1 VPGGL
6 PKQNIEFG
14 RYSERLRDIVPQA
27 VPLAA
32 RDNPFPLP
40 YASRRSNMHF
50 NFTSYAQT
58 LLTEFFARGGQI
70 VMRDFNDPS
79 QYGQLKEKVVIN
91 ATGLAARDLWRDKT
105 IIPVRGQTGWL
116 VPQPDAYYSVN
127 YKGVSLTSKADG
139 IVVMNNPIGVGN
151 MFGVGDTMEWPDKA
165 PILEG
170 LKTLE
175 PVMAAMSRRGA

>member
-1 VPGGL
+1 
-6 PKQNIEFG
+6 
-14 RYSERLRDIVPQA
+14 
-27 VPLAA
+27 
-32 RDNPFPLP
+32 
-40 YASRRSNMHF
+40 
-50 NFTSYAQT
+50 
-58 LLTEFFARGGQI
+58 
-70 VMRDFNDPS
+70 MRDFNDPS